1 MVKIEGYSPEELL
14 SLPAGD
20 LDAFVFMGRPVVVK
34 VGSAELLAECRRQGS
49 TLIVDLAHIDGGG
62 EGALPTLTAFL
73 NRFAQD
79 RGFAEIEWIV
89 RATDCARPNER
100 LQRILVRK
108 GFSVRSVGARGDCY
122 YKTTPVG
129 TSDAV

>member
-1 MVKIEGYSPEELL
+1 MVTIEGYSSEELL

-20 LDAFVFMGRPVVVK
+20 LDALVFIGRPAVVK
-34 VGSAELLAECRRQGS
+34 IGSAELLAECRRQGS

-108 GFSVRSVGARGDCY
+108 GFTVRRLGAGGDCY
-122 YKTTPVG
+122 YKMTPIG

>member
-14 SLPAGD
+14 ALPAGD

-34 VGSAELLAECRRQGS
+34 LGSPELLAECRRRGS
-49 TLIVDLAHIDGGG
+49 TLVVDLAHIDGGG
-62 EGALPTLTAFL
+62 EGALATLTAFL
-73 NRFAQD
+73 NRFAQN
-79 RGFAEIEWIV
+79 RGFAKIEWIV

-100 LQRILVRK
+100 LQRILIRR
-108 GFSVRSVGARGDCY
+108 GFNVRSVGAGDCY
-122 YKTTPVG
+122 HKMTPVV